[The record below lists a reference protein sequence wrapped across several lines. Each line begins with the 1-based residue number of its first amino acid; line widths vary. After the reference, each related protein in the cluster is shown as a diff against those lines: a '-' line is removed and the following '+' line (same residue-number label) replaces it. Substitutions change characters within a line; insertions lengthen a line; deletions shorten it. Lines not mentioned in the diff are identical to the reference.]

1 MKVRIRWGSRTPFPL
16 RASPPEPAPESSP
29 EPMPPPAE
37 PPPVDAPS
45 SEAPSLASSV
55 EAPPA
60 DAQPAEPSPAIVAM
74 PPREPGIIGK
84 LMIEAYGASN
94 VGCVRTNNEDYFLVA
109 PTIGLYVVADGMG
122 GAQAGEHASKL
133 AVETVHALLQSLD
146 PSHRDSDTVSEALV
160 SAFEEANRR
169 VMDASASDPGL
180 EGMGTT
186 LIAAME
192 SDDGLVIASVGDSR
206 GYEHDSDKLKLI
218 TEDQTWVNEVGRRL
232 GIEEESLKTHPMRH
246 VLTMAIGVSE
256 QLRVHTYELHPS
268 PGTQVL
274 LCSDG
279 LHGVAP
285 EEEVAEILH
294 SKDSL
299 ESKCDQLI
307 AAARAH
313 GGPDNVTA
321 VLLQAA

>member
-1 MKVRIRWGSRTPFPL
+1 
-16 RASPPEPAPESSP
+16 
-29 EPMPPPAE
+29 
-37 PPPVDAPS
+37 
-45 SEAPSLASSV
+45 
-55 EAPPA
+55 
-60 DAQPAEPSPAIVAM
+60 
-74 PPREPGIIGK
+74 
-84 LMIEAYGASN
+84 MIEAYGASN

-109 PTIGLYVVADGMG
+109 PTIGQYVVADGMG

-133 AVETVHALLQSLD
+133 AVETVYGLLQKLD
-146 PSHRDSDTVSEALV
+146 PSQRDSKSVADALV
-160 SAFEEANRR
+160 AAFEEANRR
-169 VMDASASDPGL
+169 VMDAASADPAL

-192 SDDGLVIASVGDSR
+192 SDDGLVVASVGDSR
-206 GYEHDSDKLKLI
+206 AYQTTGGPLELI

-285 EEEVAEILH
+285 EEEVMTILN

-299 ESKCDQLI
+299 ESKCEQLI
-307 AAARAH
+307 ASARAH

-321 VLLQAA
+321 VLLRAS

>member
-1 MKVRIRWGSRTPFPL
+1 MKVRIRWGSRTPEPSLVSAPEPVPL
-16 RASPPEPAPESSP
+16 PAPPEDGAR
-29 EPMPPPAE
+29 AI
-37 PPPVDAPS
+37 
-45 SEAPSLASSV
+45 EAL
-55 EAPPA
+55 
-60 DAQPAEPSPAIVAM
+60 

-109 PTIGLYVVADGMG
+109 PTLGQYVVADGMG

-133 AVETVHALLQSLD
+133 AVETVHALLQDLD
-146 PSHRDSDTVSEALV
+146 PARRDSDTVADALV
-160 SAFEEANRR
+160 GAFEEANRR
-169 VMDASASDPGL
+169 VMDAAASDPSL

-192 SDDGLVIASVGDSR
+192 SNEGLIVASVGDSR
-206 GYEHDSDKLKLI
+206 VYVFENGKLKLI

-256 QLRVHTYELHPS
+256 QLRVHTYELHLS

-285 EEEVAEILH
+285 EDEVAGILQ

-299 ESKCDQLI
+299 ESKCEQLI

-321 VLLQAA
+321 VLLQAS

>member
-1 MKVRIRWGSRTPFPL
+1 
-16 RASPPEPAPESSP
+16 
-29 EPMPPPAE
+29 
-37 PPPVDAPS
+37 
-45 SEAPSLASSV
+45 
-55 EAPPA
+55 
-60 DAQPAEPSPAIVAM
+60 
-74 PPREPGIIGK
+74 
-84 LMIEAYGASN
+84 MIEAYGASN

-109 PTIGLYVVADGMG
+109 PTLGQYVVADGMG

-133 AVETVHALLQSLD
+133 AVETVHALLQDLD
-146 PSHRDSDTVSEALV
+146 PSHRDSDAVSDALV

-169 VMDASASDPGL
+169 VMDAAASDPGL

-186 LIAAME
+186 LIAALE

-206 GYEHDSDKLKLI
+206 VYVFENDKLQLI

-256 QLRVHTYELHPS
+256 QLRVHTYELHPA

-294 SKDSL
+294 SSDSL

-321 VLLQAA
+321 VLLQAV

>member
-1 MKVRIRWGSRTPFPL
+1 MKVRIRWGSRTPESPL
-16 RASPPEPAPESSP
+16 DGTSDAAPTPFDPLKTQPEFASPNF
-29 EPMPPPAE
+29 
-37 PPPVDAPS
+37 V
-45 SEAPSLASSV
+45 SLL
-55 EAPPA
+55 
-60 DAQPAEPSPAIVAM
+60 
-74 PPREPGIIGK
+74 PREPGIIGK

-109 PTIGLYVVADGMG
+109 PPIGLYVVADGMG

-133 AVETVHALLQSLD
+133 AVETIYELLEKLG
-146 PSHRDSDTVSEALV
+146 PSPRTCEAVSAALV
-160 SAFEEANRR
+160 SAFEEANHR
-169 VMDASASDPGL
+169 VMDAASSDPSL

-192 SDDGLVIASVGDSR
+192 CDGGLIVASVGDSR
-206 GYEHDSDKLKLI
+206 SYQSSAETLKLI

-256 QLRVHTYELHPS
+256 QLRVHTYELHPE
-268 PGTQVL
+268 PGTQIL

-285 EEEVAEILH
+285 EEEMAAILQ
-294 SKDSL
+294 SKESL
-299 ESKCDQLI
+299 EAKCEQLI
-307 AAARAH
+307 ASARAH

-321 VLLQAA
+321 VILQAS

>member
-1 MKVRIRWGSRTPFPL
+1 MKIRIRWGSRTPE
-16 RASPPEPAPESSP
+16 ASTEPTAEFELPAPEP
-29 EPMPPPAE
+29 EE
-37 PPPVDAPS
+37 PPSAGVDV
-45 SEAPSLASSV
+45 ASGAVTSGAV
-55 EAPPA
+55 TNA
-60 DAQPAEPSPAIVAM
+60 DV
-74 PPREPGIIGK
+74 PPREPCIIGK

-94 VGCVRTNNEDYFLVA
+94 VGCVRTNNEDYYLVA
-109 PTIGLYVVADGMG
+109 PALGQYVVADGMG

-133 AVETVHALLQSLD
+133 AVETVHDLLQKLA
-146 PSHRDSDTVSEALV
+146 PEHRDSEAVSEALV

-169 VMDASASDPGL
+169 VMDAASADPNL

-192 SDDGLVIASVGDSR
+192 STDGLIVASVGDSR
-206 GYEHDSDKLKLI
+206 VYVFENDKLKLI

-268 PGTQVL
+268 PGTQIL

-285 EEEVAEILH
+285 EEEVADILNT
-294 SKDSL
+294 KDSL

-321 VLLQAA
+321 VLLQAL